1 MVAPIRNNST
11 TVLAIQA
18 SDRNGGVFIALIPNE
33 NEFEAEDINDAL
45 QEAGIESPQR
55 VCEILNWKKTS
66 NGVRVGFLPLPT
78 SK

>member
-18 SDRNGGVFIALIPNE
+18 SDRNGGVYVAVIPSHLD
-33 NEFEAEDINDAL
+33 AQDINDAL
-45 QEAGIESPQR
+45 QEAGVEPQR
-55 VCEILNWKKTS
+55 VCEIQKWKKTS
-66 NGVRVGFLPLPT
+66 NGVRVGFLPLPA